1 MKTLKVF
8 LFFAASVSILI
19 IGLAFGFPTIKGNG
33 DVITQQRDAIPF
45 DNIETC
51 CGIDVYITQANTY
64 SIAVTTDANLQDKIK
79 TTVSNSTL
87 VISASGSNRF
97 TKARVDITVPNLKK
111 IKSSSSADV
120 FSAGELRFDNLTLEA
135 TSGADIKLD
144 VISKFLKCSAS
155 SGSDIK
161 LKGKT
166 DVLLVDISSGAD
178 FEGIGLVATDG
189 KIKASSGA
197 DATVR
202 VTGEAEFDAS
212 SGSDIKYIG
221 QPQNITRRSSSG
233 ADIKQKGGAQN

>member
-1 MKTLKVF
+1 MKTYRVF
-8 LFFAASVSILI
+8 LLFLAFALILT
-19 IGLAFGFPTIKGNG
+19 IGLACNFPTLKGNG
-33 DVITQQRDAIPF
+33 DVITQQRDAVPF
-45 DNIETC
+45 VNLETC

-87 VISASGSNRF
+87 VISTSGSHHF
-97 TKARVDITVPNLKK
+97 TKARVDITVPNLRK

-120 FSAGELRFDNLTLEA
+120 FSAGELHFDNLILEA
-135 TSGADIKLD
+135 TSGSDIKLD
-144 VISKFLKCSAS
+144 VFSKFLKCSAS

-178 FEGIGLVATDG
+178 FEGVGLVATDG

-202 VTGEAEFDAS
+202 ITGEAEFDAS

-221 QPQNITRRSSSG
+221 QPQNITRHSSSG
-233 ADIKQKGGAQN
+233 ADIKQKGGVSE